1 MSRKTTILLVVAG
14 AAVLGWYFFLR
25 PKTATT
31 ASGIKKQTGATSP
44 AYRPGGSGAPSN
56 VFDLGIAGL
65 GAATKLFGASA
76 DSDTSSE
83 P

>member
-44 AYRPGGSGAPSN
+44 AYRPAGSPASN

-65 GAATKLFGASA
+65 GAATKLFGSTA
-76 DSDTSSE
+76 DADTSSE